1 MEQATRR
8 FLAFLENDQGR
19 AANTILAYRADLNQ
33 FTRVVA
39 KQVGVTATPRDLTP
53 AAIAAYVDWLEGQG
67 YRPATLSRK
76 MAATRSFLDYLG
88 SHEIALNPTLA
99 AELHAPAAPRRPPR
113 ILAQDEVASLLAAAA
128 RSGTARGLRDSA
140 ILSLLY
146 STGLRATDLVGLR
159 LEDVDTQQGT
169 VRRPGRPDAPLAMGM
184 AAAPVREYVNH
195 GRPHLARGPEERAL
209 FLNQRGQ
216 ELSRQGLW
224 LVVKRWSAAC
234 GLGVDVSPHS
244 LRHSMAHHML
254 DQGKSRRE
262 VQQLLGLSSP
272 NAIRVRRE
280 SGAEREASEHE

>member
-1 MEQATRR
+1 MEQAIRR
-8 FLAFLENDQGR
+8 FLTYLETDQGR

-33 FTRVVA
+33 FARVVA
-39 KQVGVTATPRDLTP
+39 MQAGSGATPGDLTP
-53 AAIAAYVDWLEGQG
+53 TAIAAFVHWLEGQG

-76 MAATRSFLDYLG
+76 MAAARSFLDYLG
-88 SHEIALNPTLA
+88 SHEITLNPALA
-99 AELHAPAAPRRPPR
+99 AELHAPTAPRHPPR
-113 ILAQDEVASLLAAAA
+113 ILAQDEVAALLAAAGK
-128 RSGTARGLRDSA
+128 SGTARGLRDSA

-159 LEDVDTQQGT
+159 LDDVDTDLGT
-169 VRRPGRPDAPLAMGM
+169 VHRAGRPEAPLAMGM
-184 AAAPVREYVNH
+184 AAAPVREYVKH

-234 GLGVDVSPHS
+234 GLGIDVSPHS
-244 LRHSMAHHML
+244 LRHSMAHHLL
-254 DQGKSRRE
+254 DQGRSRRE

-272 NAIRVRRE
+272 SAIRVRRE
-280 SGAEREASEHE
+280 TGGG